1 MQYLRNEQHSKVNAS
16 LMKTIQTQKARKLAV
31 AASLAEFERLI
42 MAVRGQGGEG
52 SKIGSAQAV
61 LKDLSLKEGI
71 PLAFIGG
78 LAAIFH
84 GYERTTKD
92 IDVVVPKGALDAIIR
107 VAPKYRIKVLW
118 QDPDGWHKL
127 HYGGVAIDIVPEGGK
142 PQRHAPTTIPGPKQL
157 GVAKGADYAALP
169 GWVETKLASNR
180 IQDRADV
187 VQVIKRTAP
196 TALAKIRN
204 HLAKVHGIYV
214 RRFEDLHA
222 AAEQEMKQE
231 QERGGPRS

>member
-1 MQYLRNEQHSKVNAS
+1 
-16 LMKTIQTQKARKLAV
+16 MKTAQKSRLARHLAV

-78 LAAIFH
+78 LAAIYH

-92 IDVVVPKGALDAIIR
+92 IDVVVPQASLDAIIR
-107 VAPKYRIKVLW
+107 VAPKYRIKVVW

-127 HYGGVAIDIVPEGGK
+127 HYGGVDIDVVPEGGK

-157 GVAKGADYAALP
+157 GVANGADYAALP
-169 GWVETKLASNR
+169 GSVETKLTSNR

-187 VQVIKRTAP
+187 AQVIKRSTPA
-196 TALAKIRN
+196 ALAKVRN
-204 HLAKVHGIYV
+204 HLAKVHATYV
-214 RRFEDLHA
+214 RRFEELHA
-222 AAEQEMKQE
+222 AAEQEKQQE
-231 QERGGPRS
+231 RERGGPRE